1 MPFINVKTN
10 KTVSAEKK
18 QEIENKLSDA
28 ISLIP
33 GKSDRYL
40 MLAVEDGI
48 SMMFHRDADC
58 GIAMVEVK
66 IFGKSDK
73 DSYTKLTQRICEILD
88 ETAGVSPDCC
98 YVKFEE
104 VALWGYNGFMF

>member
-10 KTVSAEKK
+10 VSLDNGSKK
-18 QEIENKLSDA
+18 AIENKLSDA

-33 GKSDRYL
+33 GKSDKYL

-48 SMMFHRDADC
+48 SMMFHRDGETPA
-58 GIAMVEVK
+58 AMVEVK
-66 IFGKSDK
+66 IFGSSTK
-73 DSYTKLTQRICEILD
+73 DAYTRLTKEICDILSA
-88 ETAGVSPDCC
+88 EAGVDGSSC

>member
-10 KTVSAEKK
+10 RAVSGEKK
-18 QEIENKLSDA
+18 TAIENKLSDA

-40 MLAVEDGI
+40 MLAVEDKVD
-48 SMMFHRDADC
+48 MMFHRDADM

-66 IFGKSDK
+66 IFGSSSK
-73 DSYTKLTQRICEILD
+73 DAYTALTAAICDILSEEAEI
-88 ETAGVSPDCC
+88 SPDCC

-104 VALWGYNGFMF
+104 CKLWGYNSFMF